1 MRARRRPPKRHGTLP
16 WGPRPRPS
24 PNPPG
29 TGRAIAPGVAR
40 AATTSQGATAVDA
53 PRHPG
58 TRAAPPIPLAA
69 GSRGTDR
76 RDPPR
81 AAPRPAMSRAASAT
95 EFGRMAFLTV
105 GSTYFEELVRAADTD
120 AFARALRAR
129 GFARLVMQVGYG
141 PYRVRRLVSSGEGRA
156 VHASGLSVE
165 VVGYEATVHGRLSEA
180 ELVITHAGAGSIFEA
195 LAMGRTVVAVPNP
208 RLAGNHQEQLAR
220 ELARGG
226 HLFACAPGE
235 LVATIAGYDPSLLVP
250 YESVG
255 PGAAASK
262 VEGAA
267 WRPSRI
273 SAQVGARPGRVG
285 GSRGR
290 PGPPRRGRPRAPPPP
305 PRPRGAAP
313 AGGPR
318 PPQRAGCLT
327 AADHSGALP
336 SPFPRRAGARG
347 DHGQAGRG
355 PGDLRHNMRRRLRR
369 VGVGLAGPLQGCVC
383 SQWTVTHATHDAGLA
398 PQAPRPSARASNQL
412 ASFHF
417 FRRVRRERRRAMR
430 HRGRENWQ
438 KDLRFRRP
446 GSAPAGLKRDI
457 LQRSE
462 SFITIN
468 IPPQTTRIA
477 ARMAN
482 RASGCGPTTHAV
494 GVPMPRPGSSDRE
507 TCLTFMTH
515 TA

>member
-290 PGPPRRGRPRAPPPP
+290 PGPPRRGPRGRPAAAAAGRVSDGRGSQRRAPLPVPATRRSTWGSWTGRSGSGRSP
-305 PRPRGAAP
+305 SQYASPFASGWRGSGWPAPRVRVLTVDRHTCDSRRGAGAPGTATERSRVQP
-313 AGGPR
+313 AGIV
-318 PPQRAGCLT
+318 
-327 AADHSGALP
+327 SFF
-336 SPFPRRAGARG
+336 S
-347 DHGQAGRG
+347 
-355 PGDLRHNMRRRLRR
+355 
-369 VGVGLAGPLQGCVC
+369 QGT
-383 SQWTVTHATHDAGLA
+383 SREETSYE
-398 PQAPRPSARASNQL
+398 APREGEL
-412 ASFHF
+412 AEGSSLSPP
-417 FRRVRRERRRAMR
+417 
-430 HRGRENWQ
+430 GI
-438 KDLRFRRP
+438 RP
-446 GSAPAGLKRDI
+446 G
-457 LQRSE
+457 
-462 SFITIN
+462 
-468 IPPQTTRIA
+468 
-477 ARMAN
+477 
-482 RASGCGPTTHAV
+482 
-494 GVPMPRPGSSDRE
+494 GVE
-507 TCLTFMTH
+507 T
-515 TA
+515 